1 MNKKNLL
8 IIFLLMTTAI
18 FLFMFIN
25 SLNGSKVTVES
36 HMETLLN
43 LEANDF
49 SVSIALAFCN
59 ESEIQTILINNCK
72 DMEQPEIFK
81 NTEKTITKIAQTKYV
96 ADVSIP
102 LASYYI
108 DYKTGNG
115 ALVRQTIMVTKN
127 NENGQWICEVLDYQQ
142 I

>member
-1 MNKKNLL
+1 M
-8 IIFLLMTTAI
+8 
-18 FLFMFIN
+18 
-25 SLNGSKVTVES
+25 
-36 HMETLLN
+36 N